1 MFAEMTRILNFMVEA
16 FLHVWPFV
24 LVTIPIAVAVNLT
37 GASR

>member
-1 MFAEMTRILNFMVEA
+1 MLDETMRILDFMVGA